1 MNLPQLHAQSLV
13 GAVVGELENGADALD
28 GHALAGVDGPHPVR
42 ALRDD
47 RAFMDLR
54 PLAGEQSE
62 GIHDAR
68 HPLHRGA
75 YAMLS
80 PQADP
85 NLRKPPPTEG
95 LAAKMPGSLPTSD

>member
-1 MNLPQLHAQSLV
+1 MNLPQLHAQALV

-42 ALRDD
+42 ALGDD
-47 RAFMDLR
+47 GAFMDLR

-62 GIHDAR
+62 GIQDAQ

-75 YAMLS
+75 CAMLS
-80 PQADP
+80 PPADP
-85 NLRKPPPTEG
+85 NPAEAP
-95 LAAKMPGSLPTSD
+95 AD